1 MPRIFDNLN
10 QDSKLLSA
18 LQDTFALS
26 SRADF
31 CVGYFNL
38 RGWAGLAS
46 NVDQWEP
53 DDGPCRVLIGMQR
66 LPHEEL
72 REALS
77 LADGSPGMDNRTAH
91 RLRLQLAE
99 QLRQQL
105 TIGAPTNVDEQTLRQ
120 LAAQLRAGKVVVKL
134 FLRHSLHAKL
144 YLLYRDD
151 PINPIVGYLGSSN
164 LTFAGLEGQGE
175 LNVDVLDHDAA
186 LKLKK
191 WFEDRWK
198 DRFCV
203 DITEELIQIIEESWA
218 REALVPPYLVYL
230 KMAYHLSH
238 EARAGLA
245 EYKIPRVFGNRLFDF
260 QAAAVKIAAHHVN
273 KRNGVLIGDVVGLG
287 KTLMATA
294 VARIFEDD
302 FGLETLIICP
312 KNLVS
317 MWEDYAYEY
326 GLRARVI
333 SISQVIGQLPT
344 LRRYRLVVIDES
356 HNLRNREG
364 RRYRAIQEY
373 VRANESK
380 CILLSATPY
389 NKTYLDLSSQLRV
402 FVEEDQDLGI
412 RPERLLR
419 ELGEVEFSR
428 RHQASPRT
436 MAAFDLSTYPDDWRD
451 LMRLYLVRR
460 TRSFIQDNYA
470 DTDPD
475 TGRKYLTYEDGNR
488 SYFPTR
494 VPKTIKFGIDESD
507 PNDQYARLYS
517 PGVVETINKLE
528 LPRYGLW
535 NYVSDSPPS
544 LPTEAEA
551 RQIQNLSRAGRRL
564 MGFCRTNLFKR
575 LESSGDAFLLS
586 VERHL
591 LRNYVFLHAI
601 RSGLPLPIGT
611 QDAEMLDSRFT
622 DEDEN
627 QAAMDSLD
635 LEEEEDELEQE
646 TEEAGIAGGNGW
658 TAAVCE
664 SRAAEIYGDYER
676 LYRRRFH
683 WLRSDLFRE
692 GLEAHL
698 QSDANALLGLLQTH
712 GAWRPEHDAKLNSLH
727 SLLTEAHPDRKV
739 LVFSQFADTVRYL
752 EEQLRHKDLKEMAGV
767 TGNSA
772 DPTVFARRFSPT
784 SNQARDMVA
793 PERELRVLVA
803 TDVLSEGQNLQDCAI
818 VVNYD
823 LPWAIIRLIQ
833 RAGRVDR
840 IGQTAEEI
848 LCHSFLPAEG
858 VERIIDLRGR
868 VRRRLQQN
876 AEVVGADEA
885 FFEDESDEQAILNLY
900 HERAGILDGDP
911 DGEVDL
917 ASHAYQIWKNAIG
930 ADPRV
935 ERAVTNLPN
944 VVFASRH
951 HTPISQR
958 PEGVLVFVRTP
969 DGNDALAYVDKDG
982 KSITESQLEILSV
995 AECKPDTPA
1004 QPHHEVHHGLVEQG
1018 VKHIARE
1025 EQRVG
1030 GQLGRPSGA
1039 RFRTY
1044 TRLKSYADSIKGQ
1057 LFDVPALH
1065 QALDDIYRYPL
1076 RQSAVDTL
1084 NRQLRSGVD
1093 DTVLAELVI
1102 ALRDEDR
1109 LCLTEDRES
1118 ESQEPRIICSLGLFE
1133 SGNDSPSETKEDQ
1146 TPHSLSIVTVSTGH
1160 ETSWSRDDIY
1170 NDDGR

>member
-10 QDSKLLSA
+10 HDSKLLPA
-18 LQDTFALS
+18 LQNTLALS
-26 SRADF
+26 SRADL

-38 RGWAGLAS
+38 RGWGGLAS
-46 NVDQWEP
+46 YVDQWEP

-66 LPHEEL
+66 PPHEEL
-72 REALS
+72 SESFRLV
-77 LADGSPGMDNRTAH
+77 DGSPGMDNRTAH

-105 TIGAPTNVDEQTLRQ
+105 TIGAPTNADEQTLRQ

-164 LTFAGLEGQGE
+164 LTFAGLAGQGE

-198 DRFCV
+198 DRLCV
-203 DITEELIQIIEESWA
+203 DITKELLQIIEESWA
-218 REALVPPYLVYL
+218 REVLVPPYLVYL

-260 QAAAVKIAAHHVN
+260 QAAAVKIAAHHLN

-294 VARIFEDD
+294 VARIFQDD
-302 FGLETLIICP
+302 YDLETLIICP

-317 MWEDYAYEY
+317 MWEDYAHDY
-326 GLRARVI
+326 GLRGRVI
-333 SISQVIGQLPT
+333 SLSRVIGELPI

-373 VRANESK
+373 VRANDSK

-389 NKTYLDLSSQLRV
+389 NKTYHDLSNQLRV
-402 FVEEDQDLGI
+402 FVEDDQNLGI
-412 RPERLLR
+412 RPERFLR
-419 ELGEVEFSR
+419 ELGEVEFSK
-428 RHQASPRT
+428 RHQAAPRT
-436 MAAFDLSTYPDDWRD
+436 LAAFDLSGYPDDWRD

-475 TGRKYLTYEDGNR
+475 TGRKFLTYEDGNK

-494 VPKTIKFGIDESD
+494 APKTIKFAIDESD
-507 PNDQYARLYS
+507 PHDQYARLYS
-517 PGVVETINKLE
+517 AEVVETINDLG
-528 LPRYGLW
+528 LPRYGLG
-535 NYVSDSPPS
+535 NYLADFPKTPPN
-544 LPTEAEA
+544 EDEK

-575 LESSGDAFLLS
+575 LESSGAAFLLS

-601 RSGLPLPIGT
+601 RNSLPLPIGT
-611 QDAEMLDSRFT
+611 QDAEMLDSRFLDSRFT
-622 DEDEN
+622 DEDES
-627 QAAMDSLD
+627 QATLD
-635 LEEEEDELEQE
+635 FLDTEDEEDELDQGAEE
-646 TEEAGIAGGNGW
+646 TRISGGSGW
-658 TAAVCE
+658 TTRNCE
-664 SRAAEIYGDYER
+664 GRAAEIYDDYQR
-676 LYRRRFH
+676 LYGRRFR
-683 WLRSDLFRE
+683 WLRPDLFKASLESDL
-692 GLEAHL
+692 
-698 QSDANALLGLLQTH
+698 QTDSDALLGILQTH
-712 GAWRPEHDAKLNSLH
+712 GAWNPLHDAKLNALDD
-727 SLLTEAHPDRKV
+727 LATKTHPDRKV

-752 EEQLRHKDLKEMAGV
+752 ERQLKDRDLKGMAGV
-767 TGNSA
+767 TGNSTE
-772 DPTVFARRFSPT
+772 PTEFARRFSPI
-784 SNQARDMVA
+784 SNEIRDAVT

-840 IGQTAEEI
+840 IGQTAETI

-868 VRRRLQQN
+868 VRRRLEQN
-876 AEVVGADEA
+876 AEVVGADES
-885 FFEDESDEQAILNLY
+885 FFEDEADEQTILNLY

-917 ASHAYQIWKNAIG
+917 ASHAYQIWKNAISANPG
-930 ADPRV
+930 L
-935 ERAVTNLPN
+935 EREVANLPD
-944 VVFASRH
+944 VIFSSRQ
-951 HTPISQR
+951 HTPIAQR
-958 PEGVLVFVRTP
+958 PEGVLVFVRIP
-969 DGNDALAYVDKDG
+969 DGNDALAYVDREG
-982 KSITESQLEILSV
+982 KSITESQLEILAA

-1004 QPHHEVHHGLVEQG
+1004 QPHHEVHHCLVEQG

-1044 TRLKSYADSIKGQ
+1044 TRLKAYADSIQGQ

-1076 RQSAVDTL
+1076 RQAAVDTL

-1093 DTVLAELVI
+1093 DAVLAELVI

-1109 LCLTEDRES
+1109 LCLTESQET
-1118 ESQEPRIICSLGLFE
+1118 ESQEPRIICSLGIFDTQE
-1133 SGNDSPSETKEDQ
+1133 S
-1146 TPHSLSIVTVSTGH
+1146 
-1160 ETSWSRDDIY
+1160 
-1170 NDDGR
+1170 

>member
-1 MPRIFDNLN
+1 MPRIFDNLK
-10 QDSKLLSA
+10 QDSKLLPA

-38 RGWAGLAS
+38 RGWGGLAPC
-46 NVDQWEP
+46 VDQWEAG
-53 DDGPCRVLIGMQR
+53 DGPCRVLIGMQR

-72 REALS
+72 RSALS
-77 LADGSPGMDNRTAH
+77 LVDGPPGMDNRTAH

-105 TIGAPTNVDEQTLRQ
+105 TIGAPTNADERTLRQ
-120 LAAQLRAGKVVVKL
+120 LAAQLRAGKVIVKL
-134 FLRHSLHAKL
+134 FLRHPLHAKL

-151 PINPIVGYLGSSN
+151 PVNPIVGYLGSSN
-164 LTFAGLEGQGE
+164 LTFAGLAGQGE
-175 LNVDVLDHDAA
+175 LNVDVLDHDSA

-191 WFEDRWK
+191 WFEDRWN

-203 DITEELIQIIEESWA
+203 DITGELLQIIEESWA
-218 REALVPPYLVYL
+218 REGLIPPYHVYL

-260 QAAAVKIAAHHVN
+260 QAAAVKIAAHHLN

-294 VARIFEDD
+294 VARIFQDD
-302 FGLETLIICP
+302 YDLETLIICP

-317 MWEDYAYEY
+317 MWEDHVHEY
-326 GLRARVI
+326 GLRACVI
-333 SISQVIGQLPT
+333 SISRVSVRLPN

-373 VRANESK
+373 VRANDSK

-402 FVEEDQDLGI
+402 FVEDDQDLGI
-412 RPERLLR
+412 RPERFLR

-428 RHQASPRT
+428 CHQASPRT
-436 MAAFDLSTYPDDWRD
+436 LAAFDLSGYPDDWRD

-475 TGRKYLTYEDGNR
+475 TGRKFLTYEDG
-488 SYFPTR
+488 SKSFFPAR
-494 VPKTIKFGIDESD
+494 VPKTIRFAINESD
-507 PNDQYARLYS
+507 PKDQYARLYS
-517 PGVVETINKLE
+517 PGVVETVNSLE
-528 LPRYGLW
+528 LPRYGLG

-544 LPTEAEA
+544 PPTESEA

-575 LESSGDAFLLS
+575 LESSGAAFELS

-601 RSGLPLPIGT
+601 RNGLPLPIGT

-627 QAAMDSLD
+627 QAAQDSPD
-635 LEEEEDELEQE
+635 TEEEDEQDQDDD
-646 TEEAGIAGGNGW
+646 EAGIAGGSSW
-658 TAAVCE
+658 TAGDCE
-664 SRAAEIYGDYER
+664 ARAAEIYANYER
-676 LYRRRFH
+676 LYRRRFR
-683 WLRSDLFRE
+683 WLRSDLFKPS
-692 GLEAHL
+692 LETDL
-698 QSDANALLGLLQTH
+698 QVDANALLGILQTH
-712 GAWRPEHDAKLNSLH
+712 GAWRPEHDAKLNALH
-727 SLLTEAHPDRKV
+727 SLLTETHSDRKV

-752 EEQLRHKDLKEMAGV
+752 EGHLEERNLRGMAGV
-767 TGNSA
+767 TGNSEN
-772 DPTVFARRFSPT
+772 PTAFARRFSPV
-784 SNQARDMVA
+784 SNQVQDTATL
-793 PERELRVLVA
+793 ERELRVLVA

-868 VRRRLQQN
+868 VRRRLEEN

-885 FFEDESDEQAILNLY
+885 FFEDEADEQTILNLY

-917 ASHAYQIWKNAIG
+917 ASHAYQIWKNAIS
-930 ADPRV
+930 ADPSL
-935 ERAVTNLPN
+935 ERAVTSLPD
-944 VVFASRH
+944 VTFSSRRR
-951 HTPISQR
+951 PPAAQR

-969 DGNDALAYVDKDG
+969 DGNDALAYVGRDG
-982 KSITESQLEILSV
+982 KSITESQLEILAA
-995 AECKPDTPA
+995 AECQPDTPA
-1004 QPHHEVHHGLVEQG
+1004 QPHHEVHHGLVEAG
-1018 VKHIARE
+1018 VKHIVRE

-1044 TRLKSYADSIKGQ
+1044 TRLKAYADSIKGQ
-1057 LFDVPALH
+1057 LFDVPAIH

-1093 DTVLAELVI
+1093 DTALAGLVI

-1109 LCLTEDRES
+1109 LCLSDGQEA
-1118 ESQEPRIICSLGLFE
+1118 ESQEPRIICSLGLFDGG
-1133 SGNDSPSETKEDQ
+1133 GNPMEEMLEGSETGR
-1146 TPHSLSIVTVSTGH
+1146 LSIVTVKRGY
-1160 ETSWSRDDIY
+1160 EGSWSRDEIY
-1170 NDDGR
+1170 GAYGR